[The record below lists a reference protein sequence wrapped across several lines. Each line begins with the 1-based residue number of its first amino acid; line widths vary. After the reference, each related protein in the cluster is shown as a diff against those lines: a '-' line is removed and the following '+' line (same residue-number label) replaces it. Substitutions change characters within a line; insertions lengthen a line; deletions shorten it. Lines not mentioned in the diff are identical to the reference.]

1 MTQLHGLMDTWAHH
15 KARDIA
21 KDTKGKRSKDKG
33 LRNVLDETETN
44 EEVPVAGPGPVP
56 VRRTEEHR

>member
-44 EEVPVAGPGPVP
+44 EAEPVVGLVPVP
-56 VRRTEEHR
+56 VRRTAGHR